1 MRDHIPKYQ
10 SENLPKYHWPSF
22 FADLLE
28 AQKNQ
33 PVSVLQGEDL
43 ILQEAPTDTAPLLD
57 IEYKSKR
64 KGKLT
69 IKSGGE
75 TTSISAPNL
84 VWVTHDAG
92 GGVVEVEII
101 DEKNH
106 KVILRFD

>member
-1 MRDHIPKYQ
+1 LSDHIPKYQ
-10 SENLPKYHWPSF
+10 SENLPKYHWSSF
-22 FADLLE
+22 FADLLD

-33 PVSVLQGEDL
+33 PVSVLEGADL
-43 ILQEAPTDTAPLLD
+43 ILHEPPADTAPLLD
-57 IEYKSKR
+57 IEYRSKR

-75 TTSISAPNL
+75 TTTISAPNL
-84 VWVTHDAG
+84 VWVIHDVD
-92 GGVVEVEII
+92 GGVVAVEII